1 MCKLAQCD
9 RELTFSFHEFI
20 NFMDS
25 FKYEEG
31 KGLSMFLQ
39 DQQTDEPIESF
50 ENDDENDVKGDNE
63 NVEG

>member
-1 MCKLAQCD
+1 
-9 RELTFSFHEFI
+9 
-20 NFMDS
+20 MDS